1 MFFKKIPSFI
11 RGASHRLRH
20 SLLNLVRTPSTAMRS
35 PSLGE
40 GGSLINRFFFTHLER
55 EAKKRASPKKS
66 ALIVNIR
73 LQFILFLCIAKNGG
87 NLFGSL
93 FKLSFLRDT
102 DELSDRFLEVFLN
115 VGALELKS
123 PYLKI
128 SFGKGDFIYACR
140 FFLRHF

>member
-1 MFFKKIPSFI
+1 MFFEKIPSFI

-35 PSLGE
+35 PS
-40 GGSLINRFFFTHLER
+40 LER

-140 FFLRHF
+140 FFLCHF